1 MFAVYDISE
10 QWIPFY
16 IEINHSFNFT
26 ISEDELTEVSIRAKG
41 DLAGPDLPQ
50 MRVSMDG
57 NILDT
62 HDVSGT
68 WAYYNSTVQLSKG
81 KHTLTIAY
89 INDYKRKE
97 PPTKETAPKTEDSQV
112 KKAGDN
118 QGKTKSEN
126 YPEKKPGNS
135 EKARKTEK
143 KN

>member
-1 MFAVYDISE
+1 MPTYDYQCESCAHEFELFQKMTDNPIRKCPECGRLKAKRRIGSGMG
-10 QWIPFY
+10 IIFKGSGFY
-16 IEINHSFNFT
+16 ET
-26 ISEDELTEVSIRAKG
+26 
-41 DLAGPDLPQ
+41 
-50 MRVSMDG
+50 
-57 NILDT
+57 
-62 HDVSGT
+62 
-68 WAYYNSTVQLSKG
+68 
-81 KHTLTIAY
+81 
-89 INDYKRKE
+89 DYKRKE